1 MLFLWTVVCTV
12 SGCRRKWLNLAIV
25 FWVNLVLQ
33 YILLTDTCLFLLC
46 FFQLF
51 SSKPG
56 DWLERTSPKWP
67 VLCQLGRKT
76 TTQINHATMSGS
88 LACVHVCAW
97 RACVSS
103 DDYFRM
109 KLQWKSIDADQE
121 SRFTELRDRRS
132 LVGTYDSCHIHVYL
146 CPHPCLFDYD
156 CLPVNSRQ
164 TSSTWCSW

>member
-97 RACVSS
+97 RACVMCVRDVRVCLVMIISAWS
-103 DDYFRM
+103 CSGSR
-109 KLQWKSIDADQE
+109 LTLTRNHVSLSWEIDAA
-121 SRFTELRDRRS
+121 S
-132 LVGTYDSCHIHVYL
+132 LVRTTAAISMSISVRIRVSLTMTVC
-146 CPHPCLFDYD
+146 
-156 CLPVNSRQ
+156 Q
-164 TSSTWCSW
+164 